1 LAGLNSVNRPS
12 GTRSF
17 THSLS
22 RHFAVRRGS
31 GQAAPACP
39 AGERRAELAP
49 KERRTQK
56 ARHKIAARLT
66 ARQATRLQKWAV
78 LVCALLCVCVAA
90 ATAAGR
96 KAHAK
101 EKADIIVAGGT
112 AVTMDAQKR
121 VIEDG
126 AVAVRG
132 DSIVAVGKR
141 AEIEA
146 EFDAGRTIDASGMLV
161 MPGLINGH
169 AHAAMSLFRGIAD
182 DLALNDWLRKYI
194 FPAEARNVTAD
205 FVTWGT
211 RLGVLE
217 MLRGG
222 ITTYADMYYFED
234 EVARATKDAG
244 MRGVLGETIIDF
256 PAPDNKTP
264 AQAFQYA
271 QEYINHWKG
280 DALITP
286 AVAPHSI
293 YTCSEKTLEDAAAL
307 ARRNGVPILIHIA
320 EAPFEL
326 EQSREKHGATP
337 VAYLER
343 IGLLGND
350 VVGAHCV
357 WVNAADIATL
367 THLGVGCINNPSSN
381 MKTGSGVM
389 PVIDML
395 AAGEAIGLAT
405 DGAASNNDL
414 DMFEEMD
421 LAAKLQKI
429 TRMDP
434 RALPAE
440 KVVEMATIGGARA
453 IHLEKEI
460 GSLENG
466 KKADLILVDTRAAHA
481 TPMYNVYSELVY
493 ALKASDVKTVMI
505 GGRVVMEDRRMP
517 TLNESEILAKAE
529 EYKKKITESLAK

>member
-1 LAGLNSVNRPS
+1 MNTDKTKANNKQPKLVSPFSVFYLCLSVFICGLTVFPVS
-12 GTRSF
+12 
-17 THSLS
+17 
-22 RHFAVRRGS
+22 
-31 GQAAPACP
+31 
-39 AGERRAELAP
+39 
-49 KERRTQK
+49 
-56 ARHKIAARLT
+56 
-66 ARQATRLQKWAV
+66 
-78 LVCALLCVCVAA
+78 
-90 ATAAGR
+90 
-96 KAHAK
+96 AK
-101 EKADIIVAGGT
+101 EKADLLVTGGT
-112 AVTMDAQKR
+112 VVTMDAQKR

-132 DSIVAVGKR
+132 DSIIAVGSR

-146 EFDAGRTIDASGMLV
+146 QFDAAKIIDARGTLIL
-161 MPGLINGH
+161 PGLINGH

-182 DLALNDWLRKYI
+182 DLALDDWLQKYI
-194 FPAEARNVTAD
+194 FPAEARNVTED

-234 EVARATKDAG
+234 VVARATKEAG

-264 AQAFQYA
+264 AQAFQYTL
-271 QEYINHWKG
+271 EYLNHWKG
-280 DALITP
+280 DALITA

-293 YTCSEKTLEDAAAL
+293 YTCSEKTLQDSAAL
-307 ARRNGVPILIHIA
+307 ARRNGAPILIHIA

-326 EQSREKHGATP
+326 QQSREKHGATP

-343 IGLLGND
+343 IGLLGPD

-357 WVNAADIATL
+357 WVDAADIAAL
-367 THLGVGCINNPSSN
+367 AHFGVGCINNPSSN
-381 MKTGSGVM
+381 MKTAAGVM
-389 PVIDML
+389 PVIEML
-395 AAGEAIGLAT
+395 AAGEPVGLAT
-405 DGAASNNDL
+405 DGAASNNSQDL
-414 DMFEEMD
+414 FEEMD

-440 KVVEMATIGGARA
+440 QVVEMATIGGARA
-453 IHLEKEI
+453 LHLDKQI
-460 GSLENG
+460 GSLETG
-466 KKADLILVDTRAAHA
+466 KKADLILIDTGAPHA

-493 ALKASDVKTVMI
+493 ASKASDVRTVVV
-505 GGRVVMEDRRMP
+505 GGKLVMEDRRML
-517 TLNESEILAKAE
+517 TLNETEILAKAQ
-529 EYKKKITESLAK
+529 EYKKKISASLAGTPAK

>member
-1 LAGLNSVNRPS
+1 MNTDEKKQDRFRYMLFKRRFGFYLCLSVFIYGFS
-12 GTRSF
+12 VF
-17 THSLS
+17 
-22 RHFAVRRGS
+22 
-31 GQAAPACP
+31 AAPAQ
-39 AGERRAELAP
+39 G
-49 KERRTQK
+49 
-56 ARHKIAARLT
+56 
-66 ARQATRLQKWAV
+66 
-78 LVCALLCVCVAA
+78 
-90 ATAAGR
+90 
-96 KAHAK
+96 K
-101 EKADIIVAGGT
+101 EKADLLISGGT
-112 AVTMDAQKR
+112 VVTMDAQKR

-132 DSIVAVGKR
+132 DSIVAVGSR
-141 AEIEA
+141 AEVEA
-146 EFDAGRTIDASGMLV
+146 QFEPTKTIDARGTLV
-161 MPGLINGH
+161 LPGLINGH

-182 DLALNDWLRKYI
+182 DLALDEWLHKYI
-194 FPAEARNVTAD
+194 FPAEARNVTED

-234 EVARATKDAG
+234 AVARATKEAG
-244 MRGVLGETIIDF
+244 MRGILGETVIDF
-256 PAPDNKTP
+256 PAPDNKTL
-264 AQAFQYA
+264 AQTFQYT

-326 EQSREKHGATP
+326 QQSREKNGATP
-337 VAYLER
+337 VAYLQR
-343 IGLLGND
+343 IGLLGPD

-357 WVNAADIATL
+357 WVNQADIATL
-367 THLGVGCINNPSSN
+367 THFGVGCINNPSSN
-381 MKTGSGVM
+381 MKTAAGVM
-389 PVIDML
+389 PVIEML

-405 DGAASNNDL
+405 DGAASNNNLDL
-414 DMFEEMD
+414 FEEMD

-440 KVVEMATIGGARA
+440 QVVEMATIGGARA
-453 IHLEKEI
+453 IHLDKQI
-460 GSLENG
+460 GSLEPG
-466 KKADLILVDTRAAHA
+466 KKADLVLVDTTAPHA

-493 ALKASDVKTVMI
+493 ALKATDVRTVIIAGKM
-505 GGRVVMEDRRMP
+505 VMEDRRML
-517 TLNESEILAKAE
+517 TLNEPEILAKAQ
-529 EYKKKITESLAK
+529 EYKKKISASLAAPPK